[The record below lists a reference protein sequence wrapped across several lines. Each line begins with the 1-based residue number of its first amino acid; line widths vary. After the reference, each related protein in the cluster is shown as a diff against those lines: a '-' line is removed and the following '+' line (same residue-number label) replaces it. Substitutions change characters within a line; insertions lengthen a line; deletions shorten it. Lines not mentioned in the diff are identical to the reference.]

1 MSLKIN
7 EIFFSIQGESTFSG
21 TPCIFIRL
29 TYCNLRCSYCDTD
42 YAFYDGKE
50 MSIEDI
56 VKKVESFRCKT
67 VEVTGGEPLM
77 QKYSIELMETLIGNG
92 YTVLLETGGS
102 LPIDTV
108 PDEVRKI
115 IDFKCPSSNMEK
127 KNLW

>member
-1 MSLKIN
+1 MNLKIN

-102 LPIDTV
+102 QLGGLCI
-108 PDEVRKI
+108 
-115 IDFKCPSSNMEK
+115 F
-127 KNLW
+127 